1 VGELLAFVL
10 VDMAS
15 ELANHPEVV
24 HVDGVL
30 VDVLKQTELT
40 VLEGKLKTIFEVLVC
55 INNSSL
61 LALPL
66 QGLEVYG
73 AQRQP

>member
-30 VDVLKQTELT
+30 VDVLEQAELA
-40 VLEGKLKTIFEVLVC
+40 VLEGKLKAIFEVLVR
-55 INNSSL
+55 INNASF

-66 QGLEVYG
+66 QSLEVDG